1 MISAKAGPT
10 ESCRE
15 EAIFLQDLWEESL
28 IWFLCV
34 HSWTLCNINLIMA
47 FPSLTPFCASPLL
60 LGSKPESFN
69 WPPGPCIICP
79 CMIFLTSNPFT
90 HPLFSP
96 LLCLTLSHSWTVC
109 TGLYL
114 DHSFPPSFVLFAQW
128 TSTHTSYLSSNGA
141 SLSPLSLQGKVPL
154 WYVLYTLY
162 PLKLNRY
169 LWNYLFSV
177 SLLN

>member
-10 ESCRE
+10 EE
-15 EAIFLQDLWEESL
+15 EAIFLQDLWGESL

-34 HSWTLCNINLIMA
+34 HSWTLCNINPIMA

-69 WPPGPCIICP
+69 GPPGPCITCP

-96 LLCLTLSHSWTVC
+96 LLCLTLSHSRTVC
-109 TGLYL
+109 AGLYL
-114 DHSFPPSFVLFAQW
+114 DHSFPPSF
-128 TSTHTSYLSSNGA
+128 SLSSLP
-141 SLSPLSLQGKVPL
+141 SEPLLIHHISVQMVLPSPTSPYRVKCPCDMFYIPCTPL
-154 WYVLYTLY
+154 
-162 PLKLNRY
+162 
-169 LWNYLFSV
+169 
-177 SLLN
+177 